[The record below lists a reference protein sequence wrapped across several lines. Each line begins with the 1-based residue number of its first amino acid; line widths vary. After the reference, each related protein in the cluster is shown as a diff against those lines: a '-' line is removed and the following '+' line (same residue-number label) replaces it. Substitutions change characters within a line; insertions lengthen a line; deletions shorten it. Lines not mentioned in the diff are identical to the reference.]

1 MRLESPGSSSIPAR
15 FHRQARK
22 KSRSRFSSSKGG
34 IMKVQSQHAS
44 IRCSYDQEV
53 HPFPPP
59 PHSQHE
65 QFLFLRVSVH
75 FILFQRSSAPHGK
88 SLFRPLAPIKPKA
101 CCAWVSTPMGRGSRG
116 HFDPTN
122 CLNPRAL
129 FAKLCTV
136 PRNLSLSVNP
146 PPFNHSQL
154 SFNPQL
160 SSPFPCMS
168 FFMVRSVDS
177 QFSLSRS
184 AAETM

>member
-1 MRLESPGSSSIPAR
+1 
-15 FHRQARK
+15 
-22 KSRSRFSSSKGG
+22 
-34 IMKVQSQHAS
+34 MKVQSQHAS

-168 FFMVRSVDS
+168 FFYGS
-177 QFSLSRS
+177 QCRFAVFLVSQRGRNDVMK
-184 AAETM
+184 EEGGKQGVNR